1 MAAKKILV
9 GFRAAGVQ
17 GGSFVKAILRDA
29 KRENWPVCGVTRDVS
44 KPSSRALESLAAEAV
59 AADLNNALILKLTL
73 NNTSEILAC
82 QRPFSCPASICRTF
96 RNLSVK
102 LAMIGLSV
110 SQCLA
115 PHPFHS
121 SIPPTMLASSLRT
134 SSLTARLG
142 ATDYYTADEIVKQFK
157 EKFPEAG
164 KTGKAAEVPHRKYK
178 DILGDKG
185 MPADIQEEL
194 LQNMRLIPEI
204 GYYS

>member
-1 MAAKKILV
+1 MAAKKILA

-17 GGSFVKAILRDA
+17 GGSFVKPFLEMQ
-29 KRENWPVCGVTRDVS
+29 REKIGLSAVS
-44 KPSSRALESLAAEAV
+44 L
-59 AADLNNALILKLTL
+59 ADLNNALILKLTL

-82 QRPFSCPASICRTF
+82 QRPFSCPASTCRTF

-121 SIPPTMLASSLRT
+121 SIPPTMLESSLRT

-164 KTGKAAEVPHRKYK
+164 KTGKAAEVPHQKYK

-204 GYYS
+204 GYYG

>member
-44 KPSSRALESLAAEAV
+44 KPSSGALESLAAEAV

-82 QRPFSCPASICRTF
+82 QRPFSCPASTCRTF

-102 LAMIGLSV
+102 LAMTGLSV

-121 SIPPTMLASSLRT
+121 SIPPTMLAN
-134 SSLTARLG
+134 
-142 ATDYYTADEIVKQFK
+142 EIVKQFK

-164 KTGKAAEVPHRKYK
+164 KTGKAAEVPHQKKSSSRIGGSFRKLVTMVEEAWMRA
-178 DILGDKG
+178 IHLG
-185 MPADIQEEL
+185 
-194 LQNMRLIPEI
+194 R
-204 GYYS
+204 